1 MTTPREIELKL
12 ECEVAD
18 LAALANHPLLRADG
32 TPEAVVLTSTYFDT
46 AKGDLRKGGL
56 TLRVR
61 REGDRRIQTVKAAS
75 ASAGLFDRAEWET
88 DIAGETPDLAVLA
101 ETPVP
106 ALLAAAS
113 KADLVPVFTTVV
125 DRTTRLVVHGASL
138 ISATLDQGRIET
150 PEGDVPLCEVELEL
164 DEGSPADLFGLAQV
178 LAQTVPLRLGA
189 LSKSARGWSLVDGT
203 LRKSSKAG
211 AVRLDPDATAGDA
224 FRAVAQAC
232 LHHLRLNE
240 DVFLHGR
247 HPEGLHQIRVALR
260 RLRSALTLFKPIL
273 VTDPT
278 AAQLRDEIKRVTEP
292 FGRARNLDV
301 FLETTL
307 PAELEKRPDEAGLLD
322 LRTRLEAERDRAHD
336 AVIATLES
344 PAWRSLILDVAAWIE
359 TGAWRTEGDAQG
371 DGPARDAQA
380 AEFAADIL
388 DRIRGRIRKRGRHL
402 ERLDAEARHRVRIEG
417 KKLRYGAEFFASLYT
432 DKKPHR
438 RHKAFVQAV
447 SELQDHLGALND
459 MATAHEVLA
468 SLATEGSTIPAPTL
482 FAAGLTAGD
491 NEVETKALLGKAADA
506 HADLV
511 DLKPFWR

>member
-1 MTTPREIELKL
+1 MATPREIELKL
-12 ECEVAD
+12 ECGVAD

-32 TPEAVVLTSTYFDT
+32 TPEAVVLSSTYFDT

-75 ASAGLFDRAEWET
+75 ASVGLFDRAEWEAE
-88 DIAGETPDLAVLA
+88 IFGEVPDAEAFA

-106 ALLAAAS
+106 ALLGDAADPA
-113 KADLVPVFTTVV
+113 LVPVFTSVV

-138 ISATLDQGRIET
+138 ISVTLDQGRIET
-150 PEGDVPLCEVELEL
+150 AEGAVPLCEVELEL
-164 DEGSPADLFGLAQV
+164 DEGSPGDLFGLAQA
-178 LAQTVPLRLGA
+178 LAETIPLRLGA
-189 LSKSARGWSLVDGT
+189 LSKSARGWRLIDGT
-203 LRKSSKAG
+203 LRKSSKASP
-211 AVRLDPDATAGDA
+211 VRLEPGATAGEA

-273 VTDPT
+273 TSDP
-278 AAQLRDEIKRVTEP
+278 AAAHLRDEIKRVTEP

-307 PAELEKRPDEAGLLD
+307 PAELQKRPEEAGLQD

-359 TGAWRTEGDAQG
+359 TGAWRTQGPAEGG
-371 DGPARDAQA
+371 TPARDAT
-380 AEFAADIL
+380 AEDFAADIL
-388 DRIRGRIRKRGRHL
+388 DRIRRRIRKRGRRL
-402 ERLDAEARHRVRIEG
+402 ERLDHEARHRVRIEG

-432 DKKPHR
+432 DKKAHK
-438 RHKAFVQAV
+438 RHKAFVSAV
-447 SELQDHLGALND
+447 SDLQDHLGALND
-459 MATAHEVLA
+459 MATAHEVLS
-468 SLATEGSTIPAPTL
+468 SLATAGDGVPAETL

-491 NEVETKALLGKAADA
+491 NEAETKALLAKAADA

>member
-12 ECEVAD
+12 ECEVSD
-18 LAALANHPLLRADG
+18 LAALANHPLLQADG

-46 AKGDLRKGGL
+46 AGGDLRKGGL

-61 REGDRRIQTVKAAS
+61 REGARRIQTVKAAS
-75 ASAGLFDRAEWET
+75 ASAGLFDRAEWEAE
-88 DIAGETPDLAVLA
+88 ISGEVPDSDVFAD
-101 ETPVP
+101 TPVP
-106 ALLAAAS
+106 AILGEAS
-113 KADLVPVFTTVV
+113 DPGLVPVFTTVV

-138 ISATLDQGRIET
+138 VSVILDQGRVET
-150 PEGDVPLCEVELEL
+150 ADGAVPLCEVELEL
-164 DEGSPADLFGLAQV
+164 GEGTPADLFGLAQA
-178 LAQTVPLRLGA
+178 LAETVSLRLGA
-189 LSKSARGWSLVDGT
+189 LSKSARGWRLVDGT
-203 LRKSSKAG
+203 LRKASKAG
-211 AVRLDPDATAGDA
+211 PVRLEPDATAGEA
-224 FRAVAQAC
+224 FRAVARAC

-240 DVFLHGR
+240 EVFLHGR

-273 VTDPT
+273 ASDPAT
-278 AAQLRDEIKRVTEP
+278 AHLRDEIKRVTEP

-301 FLETTL
+301 FLESTL

-322 LRTRLEAERDRAHD
+322 LRARLEAERDRAHD

-359 TGAWRTEGDAQG
+359 TGAWRTQAPVEGV
-371 DGPARDAQA
+371 PARDAPA
-380 AEFAADIL
+380 EEFAADIL
-388 DRIRGRIRKRGRHL
+388 DRIRRRIRKRGRRL

-432 DKKPHR
+432 DRKAHK
-438 RHKAFVQAV
+438 RHKAFVSAV
-447 SELQDHLGALND
+447 SDLQDHLGALND

-468 SLATEGSTIPAPTL
+468 SLATEGDGIPAQTL
-482 FAAGLTAGD
+482 FAAGLAAGD
-491 NEVETKALLGKAADA
+491 GEAETRALLAKAADA
-506 HADLV
+506 HGDLV

>member
-1 MTTPREIELKL
+1 M
-12 ECEVAD
+12 
-18 LAALANHPLLRADG
+18 
-32 TPEAVVLTSTYFDT
+32 
-46 AKGDLRKGGL
+46 
-56 TLRVR
+56 
-61 REGDRRIQTVKAAS
+61 
-75 ASAGLFDRAEWET
+75 
-88 DIAGETPDLAVLA
+88 
-101 ETPVP
+101 
-106 ALLAAAS
+106 
-113 KADLVPVFTTVV
+113 
-125 DRTTRLVVHGASL
+125 RLN
-138 ISATLDQGRIET
+138 
-150 PEGDVPLCEVELEL
+150 
-164 DEGSPADLFGLAQV
+164 
-178 LAQTVPLRLGA
+178 
-189 LSKSARGWSLVDGT
+189 
-203 LRKSSKAG
+203 
-211 AVRLDPDATAGDA
+211 PDATAGEA

-273 VTDPT
+273 APDPT

-371 DGPARDAQA
+371 DGPARDAPA